1 LGTKL
6 VYHYTQWKNIEP
18 DFVVG
23 ITGFTDKKIRSYF
36 GLQFLQ
42 FYDAASKGTQSP
54 ISSKISW
61 KVLIT
66 VQRDLGRLA
75 G

>member
-23 ITGFTDKKIRSYF
+23 ITGFTDKKIRTILAY
-36 GLQFLQ
+36 
-42 FYDAASKGTQSP
+42 
-54 ISSKISW
+54 SSCSFMMQLAKEPGRLYLRISW